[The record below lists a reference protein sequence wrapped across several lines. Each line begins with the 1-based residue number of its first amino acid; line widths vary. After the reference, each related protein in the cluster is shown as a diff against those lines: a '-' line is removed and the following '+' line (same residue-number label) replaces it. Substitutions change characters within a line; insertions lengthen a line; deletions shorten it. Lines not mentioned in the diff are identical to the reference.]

1 MKLGKKFIK
10 KQKNKKWTIKNL
22 FKDNNAL
29 VLINCKISNYIEKK
43 KIFYGRNNRNK
54 DIYRLYLKYILIYL
68 RWMIK
73 IIIYIIIL

>member
-10 KQKNKKWTIKNL
+10 KQKNKKRTIKNL

-43 KIFYGRNNRNK
+43 KIFMEG
-54 DIYRLYLKYILIYL
+54 IIEIRLYINYI
-68 RWMIK
+68 
-73 IIIYIIIL
+73 